1 MCDDTRRVLDLV
13 AQGKITVD
21 EAQQLLSAID
31 APAAKAEA
39 SAPAAAAE
47 ESDKP
52 KAQWLRI
59 AIHKTGKDGH
69 RDKDVNIRVP
79 IAIVKSGL
87 RLGALIPGLAGD
99 QVAARMREKGLDV
112 DFTKLDA
119 AAIDSVLKSLD
130 DTHIDID
137 DGRAQVRITCE

>member
-1 MCDDTRRVLDLV
+1 VSEETRRVLDLL
-13 AQGKITVD
+13 AQNKISAD
-21 EAQQLLSAID
+21 EAEQLLKALGAAATD
-31 APAAKAEA
+31 APADG
-39 SAPAAAAE
+39 PADVAR
-47 ESDKP
+47 P
-52 KAQWLRI
+52 KARWVRI
-59 AIHKTGKDGH
+59 YVHQTGKEGK

-137 DGRAQVRITCE
+137 DGKAQVRITCE